1 MFLDI
6 EKLSQQPKF
15 YNFPVHRVESQEV
28 AQGKEAAE
36 QFSISYPG

>member
-15 YNFPVHRVESQEV
+15 YNFPVHRVESEEV
-28 AQGKEAAE
+28 AQGIEVAE
-36 QFSISYPG
+36 QFSVSYAG